1 MSLPTACRQCSVL
14 IDWLK
19 IWIKACTKL
28 LYCYVQLFLFIPSAN
43 CAAVVQDNR
52 GKTVQQ

>member
-52 GKTVQQ
+52 GKTV